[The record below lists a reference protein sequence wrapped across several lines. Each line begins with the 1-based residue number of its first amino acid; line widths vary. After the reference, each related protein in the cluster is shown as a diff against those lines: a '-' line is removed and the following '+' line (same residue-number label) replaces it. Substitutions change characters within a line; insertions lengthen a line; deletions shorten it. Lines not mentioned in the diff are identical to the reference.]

1 MQQLPGL
8 LSLGTAAMDGRSVA
22 DVEGRAGIV
31 GWIVQQE
38 VLRVPRPA
46 KRQKPD
52 ARNPLKKP
60 WTPAEI
66 RSELELVGM
75 IELALFDKA
84 LREDPSMLKNRI
96 EFANGY
102 AGTLRQTAKTV
113 AKLLENYW

>member
-1 MQQLPGL
+1 M
-8 LSLGTAAMDGRSVA
+8 
-22 DVEGRAGIV
+22 
-31 GWIVQQE
+31 
-38 VLRVPRPA
+38 PRPA

-84 LREDPSMLKNRI
+84 LREDPSMLQRLI
-96 EFANGY
+96 IFANSY
-102 AGTLRQTAKTV
+102 AGTLRQTAKSV
-113 AKLLENYW
+113 VKLLEDY